1 MGTRPAVPSKNSR
14 TRPSICPARSLCQ
27 HAWHVRPGCQTQ
39 GRRQNDVRNGRRRS
53 GHASGAHRRVRQRLA
68 KERAEDVSQSQNQL
82 RALQRF
88 SFPDSFPG
96 SVCTPPAQARL
107 LTKGHRVAARMQNS
121 STSTLCVAHTSNPFQ
136 HSLSSSRYV
145 FTRASSANSAFR
157 PCNREQRT
165 HTHAHARA
173 CAGQR
178 QWIRRRV
185 EQMGAVLGARGD
197 KTWVDLQ
204 LLQVG
209 GLTQVPNHAG
219 VSFD

>member
-1 MGTRPAVPSKNSR
+1 MNERRWLRTAVPLLGTRPAVPSKNSR

-53 GHASGAHRRVRQRLA
+53 GHGHKLQVVHTEESVRGWP
-68 KERAEDVSQSQNQL
+68 KERAEDVSRSQNRL

-165 HTHAHARA
+165 RTHTHAHMRGSAAMDQAAR
-173 CAGQR
+173 
-178 QWIRRRV
+178 
-185 EQMGAVLGARGD
+185 
-197 KTWVDLQ
+197 
-204 LLQVG
+204 
-209 GLTQVPNHAG
+209 
-219 VSFD
+219 